1 MNGRATMYSNPCVFV
16 LVTTRPHN
24 TSFLSQTNL
33 VNIPPSYM
41 SPSPSPDELIIQ
53 QRGRRKVVY
62 NFFVVYLMSLID
74 VCSHRSN
81 ILYILYKQSTKT
93 ID

>member
-1 MNGRATMYSNPCVFV
+1 MNGRATIYYNPCVFV

-24 TSFLSQTNL
+24 NSFLSQTNL

-62 NFFVVYLMSLID
+62 NLIHFFVVNFMSLID
-74 VCSHRSN
+74 VCTHQSN
-81 ILYILYKQSTKT
+81 IL
-93 ID
+93 